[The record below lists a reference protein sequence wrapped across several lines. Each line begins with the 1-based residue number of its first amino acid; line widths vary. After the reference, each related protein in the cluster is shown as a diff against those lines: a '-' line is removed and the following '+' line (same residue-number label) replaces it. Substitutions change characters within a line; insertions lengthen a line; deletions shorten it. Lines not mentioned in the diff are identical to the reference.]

1 MSGRNITLN
10 ARQAAILDVL
20 RSTRGFLSTTE
31 IREQVNTMAGVVL
44 VAEQVYRALLILERR
59 GLVERVQVEGSVK
72 AHWGRVGRHV
82 DLGFRE
88 SSSKPRE
95 TA

>member
-1 MSGRNITLN
+1 MSGQEITLN

-31 IREQVNTMAGVVL
+31 IREQVNAMAGVVL

-59 GLVERVQVEGSVK
+59 GLVERVRVEGSVK
-72 AHWGRVGRHV
+72 AHWGRAGRSVDVG
-82 DLGFRE
+82 LRE

>member
-1 MSGRNITLN
+1 MTGQENALN

-44 VAEQVYRALLILERR
+44 VAEQVYRALLTLERR
-59 GLVERVQVEGSVK
+59 GLVERVRVEGSIK
-72 AHWGRVGRHV
+72 AHWALGRGADVSGRQEAS
-82 DLGFRE
+82 R
-88 SSSKPRE
+88 KRRE

>member
-1 MSGRNITLN
+1 MSGQDIPLN

-31 IREQVNTMAGVVL
+31 IREQVNSMTGVVL

-59 GLVERVQVEGSVK
+59 GLVERVRVEGSVK
-72 AHWGRVGRHV
+72 AHWGRAGRHV
-82 DLGFRE
+82 DLRVRE
-88 SSSKPRE
+88 PSSKPRE

>member
-1 MSGRNITLN
+1 MSNQEIALN

-31 IREQVNTMAGVVL
+31 IREQVNSMAGVVL
-44 VAEQVYRALLILERR
+44 VAEQVYRALLILDRR
-59 GLVERVQVEGSVK
+59 GLVERVRVEGSVK
-72 AHWGRVGRHV
+72 AHWRRAGRHIEV
-82 DLGFRE
+82 GHRE
-88 SSSKPRE
+88 SNTKPRE

>member
-1 MSGRNITLN
+1 MTGQGLTLN
-10 ARQAAILDVL
+10 ARQTAILDVF

-44 VAEQVYRALLILERR
+44 VAEQVYRALLTLERR
-59 GLVERVQVEGSVK
+59 GYVERVRVEGSIK
-72 AHWGRVGRHV
+72 AHWGRAGQADVLGRQEAS
-82 DLGFRE
+82 R
-88 SSSKPRE
+88 KPRE